1 MRGARLGPFVAG
13 LAVLLAAC
21 GTSNAGTAP
30 STGSPIIFG
39 AAVSLTGSQSKE
51 GGLTK
56 QGYDL
61 WLDWINQR
69 GGILIGNV
77 KHPVQIAYED
87 DQSNADLSATL
98 VQKLI
103 TSEKAQFIL
112 GHYGS
117 AATAT
122 DAIIAEKNGIPMV
135 EANGAAQAIFN
146 KGST

>member
-1 MRGARLGPFVAG
+1 MPMRGARLGSFAAG

-21 GTSNAGTAP
+21 GNSGTGSPAP

-61 WLDWINQR
+61 WLEWITAR
-69 GGILIGNV
+69 GGILVNNV
-77 KHPVQIAYED
+77 KHPVQIVYED
-87 DQSNADLSATL
+87 DQSNANLSATL

-112 GHYGS
+112 GPYGS
-117 AATAT
+117 TATASA
-122 DAIIAEKNGIPMV
+122 AIVVEKNGTPMV
-135 EANGAAQAIFN
+135 EDTCDAQPD
-146 KGST
+146 